1 VTDHRARAGPAAHDG
16 EDGPAERADDV
27 GAYYTDPQV
36 ARFLA
41 RCGLWEALRTHLE
54 RDVERGRAPDGLA
67 RHGLP
72 RPRRE
77 GSDGDSQWGFA
88 ALADRYADEPAVLA
102 HVDGVLRNL
111 TVCDPAAGDGALL
124 LAAAE
129 TLCEWRSRC
138 GDHDPGTLRREILS
152 GNLFGVDCRAS
163 AAEACRRR
171 LRAWALDVAPD
182 ESPEPDARPPVPDPA
197 VRTGNSLLGVVDPGL
212 LAETRRDLEATA
224 PGAVDTRRAELRPRL
239 DAAYAARQRARDDGP
254 RMADHVADADAA
266 WSSLLAV
273 PGPAVLRVTVPE
285 GLPDGLAAAL
295 DEHGFTTYTYT
306 ARLED
311 PALDTPTTDDLSL
324 DKRGL
329 ERLFERL
336 RGGPD
341 DWAVVVERAYVGRDF
356 APDALDAL
364 HWPLAFPSAFRE
376 GGFDLVL
383 GNPPYG
389 ASLAPEAEP
398 LVTDEANYECQ
409 GAVDSCEWF
418 YERAL
423 ALARDGG
430 VVSFVVTKALAFYAS
445 WSDIRGKL
453 LDETAIRH
461 VFDVGLGVADV
472 DLETVALVHTLDGAG
487 AEHGET
493 EENVAAVYQS
503 ENRQR
508 RDANRP
514 LYRGSVDQ
522 RVMRD
527 AGTIV
532 FTPLDG
538 DQRAALDRIR
548 GCDRRLGDL
557 MSTAETTRQLYVP
570 DSEKR
575 TLGPGDDA
583 YVESNP
589 WVQPF
594 HLTDVWHCDLDAYRE
609 SVRSY
614 AVPRVML
621 KVLRGSRLRAW
632 LDPHGELVGTEK
644 LVSVPLA
651 ASSPA
656 EIAFVYA
663 ALNHPCVSFYLQT
676 AVFSGTTETAR
687 VMDGQYAKPI
697 PVPDPP
703 LAVETAVAGLAWTL
717 TLARQV
723 EYDTGRDLGRACDR
737 LHCALEAV
745 VGGLYLGFPDS
756 VSGWSDA
763 LLADG
768 PPTDRVRELFEAF
781 YTARYATRDGNPDR
795 YRDAIESLAR
805 RTVTVV
811 DGWETGRICDSSQMA
826 TVQERL

>member
-1 VTDHRARAGPAAHDG
+1 MTDHRARAGLAAHDG
-16 EDGPAERADDV
+16 EGAPAERADDV

-41 RCGLWEALRTHLE
+41 RRGLWEALRTHLE

-72 RPRRE
+72 RPH
-77 GSDGDSQWGFA
+77 GDGDADGRWGFD

-102 HVDGVLRNL
+102 HVDGVLRDL

-129 TLCEWRSRC
+129 TLWEWRSRC
-138 GDHDPGTLRREILS
+138 GDHDPAALRRGILS
-152 GNLFGVDCRAS
+152 ANLFGVDCRAA

-182 ESPEPDARPPVPDPA
+182 GSPESDPRPPVPDPA
-197 VRTGNSLLGVVDPGL
+197 VRTGNSLLGTVDPGL
-212 LAETRRDLEATA
+212 LAETRRDPEATA
-224 PGAVDTRRAELRPRL
+224 PGAVDTGRDELRPRL

-266 WSSLLAV
+266 WSSLLAA

-285 GLPDGLAAAL
+285 GLPEDIAAAL

-311 PALDTPTTDDLSL
+311 PALDTSTTDDPSI
-324 DKRGL
+324 DKHGL
-329 ERLFERL
+329 ERVFERL
-336 RGGPD
+336 REGPD
-341 DWAVVVERAYVGRDF
+341 DWTVVVERAYVGRDF

-389 ASLAPEAEP
+389 ASLPPEAEP
-398 LVTDEANYECQ
+398 LVTDETNYECQ
-409 GAVDSCEWF
+409 GASDSCEWF

-430 VVSFVVTKALAFYAS
+430 VVSYVVTKALAFYAS
-445 WSDIRGKL
+445 WSDIREKL

-461 VFDVGLGVADV
+461 VFDVGLGFADV
-472 DLETVALVHTLDGAG
+472 DLETVALVHTLDGARV
-487 AEHGET
+487 EHGGSEA
-493 EENVAAVYQS
+493 NVTAVYHS
-503 ENRQR
+503 ENRRR

-514 LYRGSVDQ
+514 VYRGSVDQ
-522 RVMRD
+522 RVMCD
-527 AGTIV
+527 AGTVV
-532 FTPLDG
+532 FSPLDD

-609 SVRSY
+609 SVRTY

-644 LVSVPLA
+644 LVSVPLT

-656 EIAFVYA
+656 EIAVVYA
-663 ALNHPCVSFYLQT
+663 ALNHPCASFYLQT

-687 VMDGQYAKPI
+687 VMDGHYARPI

-703 LAVETAVAGLAWTL
+703 PAVEAAVAGLAWTL

-723 EYDTGRDLGRACDR
+723 AYDTERDLDRACDCLGRA
-737 LHCALEAV
+737 LEAL
-745 VGGLYLGFPDS
+745 VGGLYLDFPDT
-756 VSGWSDA
+756 VRAWSDE

-768 PPTDRVRELFEAF
+768 PPTDRLRRLFEAF
-781 YTARYATRDGNPDR
+781 YTERYATRDGNPDR
-795 YRDAIESLAR
+795 YRDDIESLAR
-805 RTVTVV
+805 QTVTVV
-811 DGWETGRICDSSQMA
+811 DGWDTGRICKSSEMT